1 MISMT
6 SWKNRLRRMLF
17 LDELEP
23 LAGQTQKVADFGS
36 KSATSNA
43 PSADAG
49 NEREMYDARS
59 HLDEVISHIRSP
71 RDNWFIAQLLLPE
84 ITPEIP

>member
-6 SWKNRLRRMLF
+6 SWKKRLRRMLF

-23 LAGQTQKVADFGS
+23 LVDQTPKVADFGP

-49 NEREMYDARS
+49 NKRETYDAR
-59 HLDEVISHIRSP
+59 
-71 RDNWFIAQLLLPE
+71 
-84 ITPEIP
+84 